1 MQSHELPSRVVEAA
15 FLLKQSSRDFNEF
28 LPKTF
33 NDVGVIKNLHI
44 FCFPVLSKSGL
55 SFLGPSNW
63 IYHGFVL
70 TNQAG
75 ARVYC
80 HCLRF
85 SDGAE
90 DDVLA
95 LCVVSKQCYY
105 NTMKH
110 FLVHLLSGVFTKAGT
125 KEEYDWRELLNFL
138 VHCCVCP
145 RNDRVAL
152 KLSLTGKFEFNVN
165 FSSIP
170 TVRYQ
175 PVSFKNDVETNSSQY
190 LQLSFLFGIQ
200 PSNPHSFPQ
209 IDFDL
214 SLLFNTLSMNNILT
228 VFECVLGIFL
238 LLLKFYFNT
247 SLNQEFSF

>member
-1 MQSHELPSRVVEAA
+1 MQVPMHELPSRVIEAA
-15 FLLKQSSRDFNEF
+15 FLLKQSSRDYNEF

-33 NDVGVIKNLHI
+33 NDVGVIRNLHI
-44 FCFPVLSKSGL
+44 FCFPVISKSGL

-63 IYHGFVL
+63 VYHGFVL

-125 KEEYDWRELLNFL
+125 KEEYDW
-138 VHCCVCP
+138 
-145 RNDRVAL
+145 
-152 KLSLTGKFEFNVN
+152 
-165 FSSIP
+165 
-170 TVRYQ
+170 
-175 PVSFKNDVETNSSQY
+175 
-190 LQLSFLFGIQ
+190 
-200 PSNPHSFPQ
+200 
-209 IDFDL
+209 
-214 SLLFNTLSMNNILT
+214 
-228 VFECVLGIFL
+228 
-238 LLLKFYFNT
+238 
-247 SLNQEFSF
+247 